1 MLWIPNGL
9 AEVLEIVAVLAA
21 GEGGAVFVDAFE
33 FTVADDFSIGV
44 IELQRAEQGDE
55 SCTLGRGAGVGST
68 AMFVETALVTDA
80 DRVGVVMPGVSADHL
95 FRATDV
101 KLAITGDV
109 VVVAT
114 AVPAFGTVHLVKELE
129 RQMFVRTGG

>member
-1 MLWIPNGL
+1 MDTFQL
-9 AEVLEIVAVLAA
+9 A
-21 GEGGAVFVDAFE
+21 
-33 FTVADDFSIGV
+33 VADDFSIGV

-55 SCTLGRGAGVGST
+55 SCTLGRGAGDGST

-95 FRATDV
+95 FGATLME
-101 KLAITGDV
+101 LAITGDV

-114 AVPAFGTVHLVKELE
+114 AVPAFGMVHVVEELE
-129 RQMFVRTGG
+129 RQMFVRTSG